1 MFVEEGRHSWW
12 VIFSSVNAIQLGPR
26 RFSWEQDLFIG
37 RWLVVH
43 LSTISDPWHTH
54 PKATH
59 HSIPYTVYPIW
70 KMVAIESLIIRLV
83 RETGWMIHGSGSEFA
98 HPYYVYFSQVIS
110 AHKQRIRQFSML
122 LPTLQEPLGNHLI
135 RSWEKWDFTTRWV
148 CHFEAGKKEHRT
160 QVVSNSIYV
169 VISKSQSNIPSRMYF
184 HEHVIAAWCRS
195 SQDLHDDPFPA
206 QWVTSNIQPRPSS
219 HSGVLGIPTR
229 RLCWK
234 WPQMEKSSLTF

>member
-12 VIFSSVNAIQLGPR
+12 VIFSIVNAIQLGPR

-83 RETGWMIHGSGSEFA
+83 RETGWMIHGSGGEFA
-98 HPYYVYFSQVIS
+98 HPYYMYFLQVIS
-110 AHKQRIRQFSML
+110 TRKQRIRQFSML

-148 CHFEAGKKEHRT
+148 CNFEAGKKRAQDT
-160 QVVSNSIYV
+160 
-169 VISKSQSNIPSRMYF
+169 SRKLQYLCCDLKITIEYTESWIWLYF

-219 HSGVLGIPTR
+219 HNGVLGIPSR
-229 RLCWK
+229 RLY
-234 WPQMEKSSLTF
+234 ESVRR